1 MTTYKMIK
9 SAYETVMNM
18 DSREM
23 HRYKYLCIRMLISAV
38 HESFE
43 TTEFFYIL
51 WLITWVYELYI
62 IN

>member
-51 WLITWVYELYI
+51 
-62 IN
+62 